1 MKKKIRKAV
10 FPVAGRGTRF
20 LPATKVIPKEM
31 LPVVDRPLIDYA
43 FEEAIDAGI
52 ETFIFVISQEK
63 SVIIDYFNK
72 STELETFLKNNGKK
86 DIINTIRKSLP
97 KSGSIMSVKQS
108 EQLGLGHAVLCA
120 EELIGDEP
128 FAVILPDELLISDI
142 SCLKS
147 MVASYFSTCGNLI
160 ATMKVPINETNKY
173 GILDIE
179 NINNDLIKVKRMIEK
194 PKVGQAPSCF
204 ANIGRYILDPSI
216 FSYLKQQEPSVEG
229 EIQLT
234 DAINAFE
241 SSVPFYAKVF
251 KGLRF
256 DCGSKIGFLEAN
268 LALALER
275 PDLSDKIRS
284 SMLKFLE

>member
-31 LPVVDRPLIDYA
+31 LPVVDRPIIDYA

-86 DIINTIRKSLP
+86 DIINKIRKSLP

-147 MVASYFSTCGNLI
+147 MVKL
-160 ATMKVPINETNKY
+160 
-173 GILDIE
+173 
-179 NINNDLIKVKRMIEK
+179 
-194 PKVGQAPSCF
+194 
-204 ANIGRYILDPSI
+204 
-216 FSYLKQQEPSVEG
+216 
-229 EIQLT
+229 
-234 DAINAFE
+234 FE
-241 SSVPFYAKVF
+241 
-251 KGLRF
+251 R
-256 DCGSKIGFLEAN
+256 
-268 LALALER
+268 
-275 PDLSDKIRS
+275 
-284 SMLKFLE
+284 